1 MVIGKVSLPSYPR
14 KLPFF
19 TGFYG
24 IYDSKTSC
32 FGGKET
38 ALYDERKA
46 FYDTKTTC
54 FTLKSIIAFMPSPFD
69 KGIEPRGNRDS
80 DGIV

>member
-1 MVIGKVSLPSYPR
+1 LEKCHFHLILANSLSSQA
-14 KLPFF
+14 
-19 TGFYG
+19 FYG
-24 IYDSKTSC
+24 IYDTKTSC
-32 FGGKET
+32 FGGKKT